1 MGSDGGITQYTLL
14 EKVAES
20 IRIENARPGKKEPM
34 KLLVE
39 TRRALTA
46 AIYSGGV
53 KPSWVRLRE
62 EKPIR
67 ICKGKGESWSLAKL
81 RTALKTCREI
91 VLIPIKRAGNS

>member
-1 MGSDGGITQYTLL
+1 MTELRKYALL
-14 EKVAES
+14 EEVAES
-20 IRIENARPGKKEPM
+20 IRIEKAQPGEQRSM
-34 KLLVE
+34 KLLAE

-67 ICKGKGESWSLAKL
+67 ICKGKGESWSQAKL